1 MVVFHQGFGWVFSGW
16 SRTKLGALT
25 VGTLFSKAI
34 IVIDSVALLRD
45 AKVGVTIDD
54 WEHLAR
60 KDE

>member
-1 MVVFHQGFGWVFSGW
+1 MVVFHQGFGWVFSRW

-34 IVIDSVALLRD
+34 IVIDSIALLRD
-45 AKVGVTIDD
+45 AKVGATIDD

-60 KDE
+60 EDE

>member
-1 MVVFHQGFGWVFSGW
+1 
-16 SRTKLGALT
+16 
-25 VGTLFSKAI
+25 
-34 IVIDSVALLRD
+34 VIDSVALLRD